1 MFLVI
6 VHVLGVYEDIV
17 EVDDYKEV
25 DHIMEYIVHEG
36 LESGWRVCHTEGHD
50 EVFIGAVPGPKSSL
64 PFVSSGNADKIVCST
79 EVEFGKPFGLSEPVK
94 QTIDERERVPVLFR
108 NAIKSAVIHTK
119 PKAPI
124 LLLDK

>member
-17 EVDDYKEV
+17 EVDDYEEV

-50 EVFIGAVPGPKSSL
+50 EVFVRSVASTESRL
-64 PFVSSGNADKIVCST
+64 PFVTLGDAYVVVSRSQVDFSENSSVAKA
-79 EVEFGKPFGLSEPVK
+79 VE
-94 QTIDERERVPVLFR
+94 
-108 NAIKSAVIHTK
+108 
-119 PKAPI
+119 
-124 LLLDK
+124 